1 MAKAA
6 AEANAQHPTL
16 NVQHSIQKTLA
27 LDVGRS
33 ALSVCFYLVPNRV
46 HLRELDIAKIFAALF
61 EFVLQTVEAGDKL
74 VSGRLERAFCV
85 DFRFPRQIYDG
96 EQQIASLVFD
106 PFFLS

>member
-33 ALSVCFYLVPNRV
+33 ALGVCFNVIPDRI
-46 HLRELDIAKIFAALF
+46 HLGQFHFAQFPAARF
-61 EFVLQTVEAGDKL
+61 EFVLQSIEARNEL
-74 VSGRLERAFCV
+74 ISGRLERGFCV
-85 DFRFPRQIYDG
+85 DFALPRQIYDG
-96 EQQIASLVFD
+96 EQQIANLVFD
-106 PFFLS
+106 HFLLS